1 MLTREQIKAALAEK
15 DEKYQTPEIK
25 REAVVDFIERV
36 QLFAKHEGERYRQEQ
51 LIEESK
57 R

>member
-1 MLTREQIKAALAEK
+1 MLTREQIKEALAEK
-15 DEKYQTPEIK
+15 DEKYTTEEVK
-25 REAVVDFIERV
+25 REAVIDFIERV
-36 QLFAKHEGERYRQEQ
+36 QLFAKHEGERDRQER